1 MADPLSIAASIIAVL
16 QATGKVIAICYDY
29 KSCAS
34 DSSWELPR
42 IIDEI
47 KGLRNVLEAL
57 EKLASEI
64 DVAQPG
70 AKARLPTLQL
80 LCGPKDGQESGLL
93 DLCLEELTKLKDRL
107 APPKWFGPQGSKRQ
121 ALGQALRW
129 QMNRGDNIKMLETI
143 GRFRDLLSLAL
154 TADQS

>member
-29 KSCAS
+29 KACAT
-34 DSSWELPR
+34 DSSWELSR

-47 KGLRNVLEAL
+47 KGLRNVLETL

-64 DVAQPG
+64 DVARPG

-80 LCGPKDGQESGLL
+80 LCGPKDGESGLL
-93 DLCLEELTKLKDRL
+93 DLCLEELTKLKDKL
-107 APPKWFGPQGSKRQ
+107 APPKWLGPQGSKRQ

-129 QMNRGDNIKMLETI
+129 PMNRGDTIKMLETI

-154 TADQS
+154 TADQT